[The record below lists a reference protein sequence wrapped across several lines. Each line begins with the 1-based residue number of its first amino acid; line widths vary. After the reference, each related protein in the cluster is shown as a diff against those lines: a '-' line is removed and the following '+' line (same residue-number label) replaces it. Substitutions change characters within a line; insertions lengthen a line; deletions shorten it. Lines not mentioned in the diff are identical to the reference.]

1 MESPFSTELTGR
13 RYASGRRLAIG
24 AENLVNGGMEV
35 PDTLNIAPPA
45 VPMAVAIGLLARE
58 YGIAARSLTPL
69 TSERDTNFKVES
81 DKGLFVLKF
90 ANVGERPDVTR
101 LQTAALLH
109 LQTHAPE
116 LAVPRMVPGLSGAM
130 ETEWNGSMVRVLS
143 WLDGLP
149 LHMAPRSAP
158 QRRSIACAAA
168 GIGRALSTFQFEG
181 GEQDLQWDIQHAL
194 RLRADVE
201 AVEASGRPLVVEA
214 LDRFERH
221 AAPLLPKL
229 RGQFVHGDLNPYN
242 LLVNPQDPDEVTGI
256 LDFGDMVKTP
266 LVTDLAIAAGY
277 HAERGADAMQS
288 LGDFIAAYHEVL
300 PLEAREISILPELI
314 MARFVTTLVITSW
327 RAKTYPENS
336 VYILRNAPSAWA
348 GLRQILTVPR
358 DEAVSHF
365 MKACGA

>member
-1 MESPFSTELTGR
+1 M
-13 RYASGRRLAIG
+13 
-24 AENLVNGGMEV
+24 ENLINGGMEV

-45 VPMAVAIGLLARE
+45 VPVAVATDMLARE

-90 ANVGERPDVTR
+90 ANVGERHDVTR

-109 LQTHAPE
+109 LQNHAPA
-116 LAVPRMVPGLSGAM
+116 LAVPRMVPALSGAM
-130 ETEWNGSMVRVLS
+130 ETEWNGSLVRVLS
-143 WLDGLP
+143 WLEGLP
-149 LHMAPRSAP
+149 LHMAPRSAT
-158 QRRSIACAAA
+158 QRRNIARVSA
-168 GIGRALSTFQFEG
+168 GIGQALSAFRFEG

-201 AVEASGRPLVVEA
+201 AVEASGRPLVVAA
-214 LDRFERH
+214 LDRFELH

-229 RGQFVHGDLNPYN
+229 RRQFVHGDLNPYN
-242 LLVNPQDPDEVTGI
+242 LLVSPQNPDEVTGI

-277 HAERGADAMQS
+277 HAATGDDVMQS
-288 LGDFIAAYHEVL
+288 LGDFIAAYHELL
-300 PLEAREISILPELI
+300 PLEVREIGILPELI
-314 MARFVTTLVITSW
+314 MARFATTLVITSW
-327 RAKTYPENS
+327 RAKRYPENS
-336 VYILRNAPSAWA
+336 VYILRNAPTAWA
-348 GLRQILTVPR
+348 GLRQILAVPR

-365 MKACGA
+365 RKACGA

>member
-1 MESPFSTELTGR
+1 MQ
-13 RYASGRRLAIG
+13 
-24 AENLVNGGMEV
+24 V
-35 PDTLNIAPPA
+35 PDSLTTAPPA
-45 VPMAVAIGLLARE
+45 VPIADAIGLLARE

-109 LQTHAPE
+109 MQTHEPE
-116 LAVPRMVPGLSGAM
+116 LAVPRMIPALSGAM

-143 WLDGLP
+143 WLEGMP
-149 LHMAPRSAP
+149 LHMAPRSAT
-158 QRRSIACAAA
+158 QRGNIARVSA

-194 RLRADVE
+194 RLKPDVGAVEEGGRAVVE
-201 AVEASGRPLVVEA
+201 AA
-214 LDRFERH
+214 LDRFETH
-221 AAPLLPKL
+221 VAPLLPSL
-229 RGQFVHGDLNPYN
+229 RCQFVHGDLNPYN
-242 LLVNPQDPDEVTGI
+242 LLVNPANPDEVTGI

-277 HAERGADAMQS
+277 HAAMGADVMQN
-288 LGDFIAAYHEVL
+288 LGDFIAAYHKIL
-300 PLEAREISILPELI
+300 PLETREIGILPELI

-327 RAKTYPENS
+327 RARLYPENRT
-336 VYILRNAPSAWA
+336 YILRNAPSAWE
-348 GLRQILTVPR
+348 GLRQVLMVPR
-358 DEAVSHF
+358 EKAVLGF
-365 MKACGA
+365 MEICGMRERA